1 MAGYGFVAL
10 VTLASLLLYFYA
22 GFQVGRARGRF
33 DVPAPATHGHPE
45 FERYFRVHMNMLEWM
60 VIFLPCLW
68 LAEVF
73 NASWGA
79 ISTAVIT
86 VLGLVW
92 LLGRYLYMRDYVRDP
107 TTRTRGFAIQAAA
120 TAILFILAAVGAV
133 IEIVSQ

>member
-1 MAGYGFVAL
+1 MLCQGFGEGAL
-10 VTLASLLLYFYA
+10 SFLPSCPFA
-22 GFQVGRARGRF
+22 
-33 DVPAPATHGHPE
+33 
-45 FERYFRVHMNMLEWM
+45 
-60 VIFLPCLW
+60 FLPCLW

-133 IEIVSQ
+133 IEIFSQ